1 MHDLSLCLLSPLYET
16 LVTQPHH
23 EGYTVKDY
31 QEGSYSSSH
40 QLTKPK
46 RDIYWK
52 GQSHPRLYQLYEMG
66 GPYAL
71 M

>member
-1 MHDLSLCLLSPLYET
+1 MHDLSLCLLSPLCEI
-16 LVTQPHH
+16 LATQPHQ
-23 EGYTVKDY
+23 EGYVVKDY

-52 GQSHPRLYQLYEMG
+52 GQSHQRLNQLSEMG